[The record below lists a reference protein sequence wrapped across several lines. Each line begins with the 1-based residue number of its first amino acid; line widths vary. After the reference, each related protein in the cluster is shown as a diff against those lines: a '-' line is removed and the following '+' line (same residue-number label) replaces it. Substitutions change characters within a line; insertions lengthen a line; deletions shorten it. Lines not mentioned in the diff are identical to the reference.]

1 VISHPHIMHV
11 RSPGAGSALI
21 MAHRID
27 RFCMSQLVD
36 ARCPEAAQIGRLRA
50 RLTMGS
56 SHAK

>member
-1 VISHPHIMHV
+1 
-11 RSPGAGSALI
+11 

-50 RLTMGS
+50 RLTMDS